1 MRNED
6 REWLLFYIDIAIA
19 VCMSGLMITIAPV
32 AAELLF
38 D

>member
-19 VCMSGLMITIAPV
+19 VCMSGLVITFAHMV
-32 AAELLF
+32 AGLF
-38 D
+38 FG